1 MSYILVVD
9 DSSDMRDILTTAL
22 NRSGIQVRQASN
34 GVEAIEQ
41 IRKERPAAMFLDL
54 MMPEMDGFTL
64 LSKVDKD
71 ETLEVVPTIILSAV
85 GELVREDSLPG
96 VKRVMRKGLITKA
109 MLIEALQ
116 EIGVYEQV
124 ANTADEE

>member
-1 MSYILVVD
+1 
-9 DSSDMRDILTTAL
+9 MRDILTTAL